1 MPPLR
6 PFPGPA
12 IFFVKSTSRA
22 TLIGSDL
29 HSDGSFPVLSTAPVH
44 LHRYVLKKP
53 PCARRCLAVPAI
65 ANLTLPQPAPEPV
78 TAGQVMHSARR
89 MIALTGVALVVG
101 CSHAPVYTTPEIP
114 SPSNYKEST
123 SMWQPAKPADHLS
136 RGNWWKA
143 YHDATLDRLVT
154 KLDKSN
160 ADLAVAVAHYDQAAA
175 FAAQTR
181 SGLFPTVG
189 AATFETHNRQSDTRA
204 LRSST
209 QPSYYGDQAVGL
221 TAKYEVDL
229 WGRVHNLVK
238 SGEAARQATAADLES
253 VHLSLRA
260 ELANGYLN
268 LRMLDAQAKQLTE
281 EIKADQQA
289 LELTQNRFKGAVA
302 SELDVS
308 RAKVQ
313 LDQTHAKLADI
324 ASVRALREHAIA
336 TLVGESASG
345 FSIPPDTVDIRVPS
359 IPVSVPAALL
369 QRRPDIA
376 AAQRRIAQSNALIGV
391 AKAAYFPSLDL
402 SAVAGYESAQQAA
415 LLTAPSLFW
424 TIGPSA
430 LLTIADAGRRKA
442 VEAQAEAVFR
452 ESGAK
457 YRGTV
462 LHAFQ
467 EVEDNLSLLHHLT
480 VESHALEEAVKD
492 TQRTLDIAM
501 NRYREG
507 VASYLEVVT
516 AQASAEQ
523 VQLDE
528 LSLRK
533 RRLQASVNL
542 IRALGGGWGAAS
554 LAAR

>member
-1 MPPLR
+1 MNFCPPFQPQSLAYETN
-6 PFPGPA
+6 FLHKPGRSKRYCAVTAKINRILPLPA
-12 IFFVKSTSRA
+12 VERKDVGAIR
-22 TLIGSDL
+22 LL
-29 HSDGSFPVLSTAPVH
+29 
-44 LHRYVLKKP
+44 
-53 PCARRCLAVPAI
+53 ARRI
-65 ANLTLPQPAPEPV
+65 T
-78 TAGQVMHSARR
+78 
-89 MIALTGVALVVG
+89 ALTGVALLAG
-101 CSHAPVYTTPEIP
+101 CSQAPVYTTPEIATP
-114 SPSNYKEST
+114 ANYKEST
-123 SMWQPAKPADHLS
+123 SMWQPAKPADQLS

-143 YHDATLDRLVT
+143 YHDATLDHLVT

-160 ADLAVAVAHYDQAAA
+160 ADLAVAVAHYDEAAA

-189 AATFETHNRQSDTRA
+189 AGTFETHNRQSDTRA

-209 QPSYYGDQAVGL
+209 QPSYYGDQALGL
-221 TAKYEVDL
+221 TARYEVDL

-268 LRMLDAQAKQLTE
+268 LRMLDAQAKQLIE
-281 EIKADQQA
+281 EIGAYQQA
-289 LELTQNRFKGAVA
+289 LELTENRFKGAVA

-313 LDQTHAKLADI
+313 LDQTHAKVADI
-324 ASVRALREHAIA
+324 AAARALQEHAIA
-336 TLVGESASG
+336 SLVGESASG
-345 FSIPPDTVDIRVPS
+345 FSIPAGSVDIRVPS

-376 AAQRRIAQSNALIGV
+376 AGQRRIAQSNALIGV

-424 TIGPSA
+424 TIGPSV
-430 LLTIADAGRRKA
+430 LLTIADAGRRQA

-457 YRGTV
+457 YRATV

-467 EVEDNLSLLHHLT
+467 EVEDNLSQLHHLT
-480 VESHALEEAVKD
+480 VESHALEDAVKD
-492 TQRTLDIAM
+492 TQHTLDIAM

-542 IRALGGGWGAAS
+542 IRALGGGWDAAS
-554 LAAR
+554 LATR